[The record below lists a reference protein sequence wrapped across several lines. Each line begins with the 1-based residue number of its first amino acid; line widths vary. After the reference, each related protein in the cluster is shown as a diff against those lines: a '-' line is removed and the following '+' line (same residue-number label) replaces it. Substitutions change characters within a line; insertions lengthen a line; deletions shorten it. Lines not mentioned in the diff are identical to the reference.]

1 MKKEYIRLC
10 MHCGNETLMN
20 MIVNERQN
28 WDEGYGYYG
37 FDDTILLQ
45 CPVCKKMTLIQE
57 CYDSSFSSYIDEL
70 GNEKEYMEEIQLYPE
85 KNIIFNNVPIEIK
98 NSYESALKIKN
109 ITPDI
114 SLIALRKT
122 LELICNHQDARGNNL
137 ENKINDLCAKG
148 VLSKKLKDVS
158 KITKKFGNIGAHQ
171 VLSIKKREL
180 DYLFDFVKYILE
192 YLYEI
197 PFQINELENKI
208 DSRK

>member
-1 MKKEYIRLC
+1 MEEKYVRLC

-20 MIVNERQN
+20 KIVSKRQN

-45 CPVCKKMTLIQE
+45 CPVCEKMTLIQE
-57 CYDSSFSSYIDEL
+57 CYDSSFGCYIDEY
-70 GNEKEYMEEIQLYPE
+70 GNEKDYIEEIQLYP
-85 KNIIFNNVPIEIK
+85 
-98 NSYESALKIKN
+98 YESALKIKN
-109 ITPDI
+109 VTPDI

-122 LELICNHQDARGNNL
+122 LELICNHQDATGNNL
-137 ENKINDLCAKG
+137 ENKINDLCTKG
-148 VLSKKLKDVS
+148 ILSTKLKDVS

-171 VLSIKKREL
+171 VINIKKREL

-197 PFQINELENKI
+197 PYQINELESKI
-208 DSRK
+208 DSRKKGEN